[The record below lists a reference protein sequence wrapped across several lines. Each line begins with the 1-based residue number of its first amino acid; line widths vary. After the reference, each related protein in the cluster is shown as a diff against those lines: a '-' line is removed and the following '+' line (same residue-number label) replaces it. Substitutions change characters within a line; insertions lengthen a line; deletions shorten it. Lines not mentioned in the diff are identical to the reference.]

1 MAGRLPDDAVALFRV
16 RPEGFVVARDELVS
30 ELRAQGRDEDA
41 ASVKALRKP
50 TLALWALNQLADRD
64 PEGVGELLDAGR
76 ELRAAQQAATSG
88 RGADRFR
95 EATAARRRAIAR
107 LLQVATAAVAE
118 VGGGGGHTDAIGP
131 ALEAASADDEPGR
144 LLAAGAFRKLPTAP
158 SGFGNVFGLEAVP
171 GVGSLAKDEAETDDG
186 GGLAAIEEEHERR
199 RGALEA
205 ASATA
210 VQQREEVDRLE
221 AEVAA
226 VRARLQ
232 ELEHELAAA
241 GASARAAELER
252 KRAERDLAKVTA
264 RLDRARRTER

>member
-16 RPEGFVVARDELVS
+16 APEGFVVARDELVA
-30 ELRAQGRDEDA
+30 ELRAQGRDDDA

-50 TLALWALNQLADRD
+50 TLALWSLNQLADRD

-95 EATAARRRAIAR
+95 KATAARRRAIAR

-118 VGGGGGHTDAIGP
+118 VGSGGGHTHAIGP

-144 LLAAGAFRKLPTAP
+144 LLAEGTFRELPTAP

-171 GVGSLAKDEAETDDG
+171 GVGSLAKDEAETGD

-210 VQQREEVDRLE
+210 EQQRDEVDRLE

-241 GASARAAELER
+241 GTSARAAELER

-264 RLDRARRTER
+264 HLDRARRTER